1 LYKIIGELYQLDGKR
16 LEEQYASHS
25 SNFTSWKQLEHAQA
39 WILYPDNLG
48 EFLSIDETCLSN
60 GELYTIL
67 FNKAAKGRKGAL
79 VAMVKGTVSE
89 KVIEVLHKIPFS
101 KRKKVT
107 EVTLDLAPTM
117 EKIVKSSFPRAKLV
131 PDRFYI
137 QQLASEAVQEIRIS
151 HRWNAIEQEN
161 KEIELAKELG
171 KRYIAEILENGDTT
185 KQLLARSRNL
195 LFKSRH
201 NWSPSQNHRAEILFR
216 KYPDLEEAYNI
227 SQSLS
232 LIFSKSKERLVA
244 FKKLALWYNEVEKS
258 GIKSFQTIS
267 RTIKNNYENILNYF
281 DNRSTNASAESF
293 NAKIKGLRRQ
303 FRGVRDIS
311 FFLFRL
317 QKIYA

>member
-1 LYKIIGELYQLDGKR
+1 
-16 LEEQYASHS
+16 
-25 SNFTSWKQLEHAQA
+25 
-39 WILYPDNLG
+39 
-48 EFLSIDETCLSN
+48 
-60 GELYTIL
+60 
-67 FNKAAKGRKGAL
+67 
-79 VAMVKGTVSE
+79 MVKGAVSE

-131 PDRFYI
+131 PDRFHI

-185 KQLLARSRNL
+185 KQLLARSRHL
-195 LFKSRH
+195 LFKSIH